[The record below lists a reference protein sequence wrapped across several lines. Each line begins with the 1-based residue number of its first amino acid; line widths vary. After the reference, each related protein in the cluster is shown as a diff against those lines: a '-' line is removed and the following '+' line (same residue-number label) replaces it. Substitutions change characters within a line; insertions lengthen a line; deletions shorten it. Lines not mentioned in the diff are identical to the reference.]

1 MAFSIKDLGVLAYA
15 HGFTFWYYRTD
26 DQADAVQEI
35 GYFADAA
42 DMVRVGDRI
51 TGATSDRRAIDLVVT
66 RNDTKGVAVQQVAAS
81 PAHYR

>member
-1 MAFSIKDLGVLAYA
+1 MAFSIKDLGVLAHA
-15 HGFTFWYYRTD
+15 HGFTFWYYRTAD
-26 DQADAVQEI
+26 DADAVQDI

-51 TGATSDRRAIDLVVT
+51 TGSTADRRAIDLVVT
-66 RNDTKGVAVQQVAAS
+66 RNDPKGVAVQQVAAS

>member
-26 DQADAVQEI
+26 DAAAAVQEI
-35 GYFADAA
+35 GYFADAS
-42 DMVRVGDRI
+42 DMVRIGDRI
-51 TGATSDRRAIDLVVT
+51 TGETADRRAIDLVVT
-66 RNDTKGVAVQQVAAS
+66 RNDSKGVAVQQVAAS

>member
-26 DQADAVQEI
+26 DPANSVQEI
-35 GYFADAA
+35 GYFANAA
-42 DMVRVGDRI
+42 DMLRIGDRI
-51 TGATSDRRAIDLVVT
+51 AGATSDRRAVDLVVT
-66 RNDTKGVAVQQVAAS
+66 RNDAKGVAVQQVAAS

>member
-26 DQADAVQEI
+26 DPANAVQEI
-35 GYFADAA
+35 GYFADAS
-42 DMVRVGDRI
+42 DMLRVGDRI
-51 TGATSDRRAIDLVVT
+51 AGATSDRRAVDLVVT
-66 RNDTKGVAVQQVAAS
+66 RNDTKGLAVQQVAAS

>member
-26 DQADAVQEI
+26 DPADAVQEI
-35 GYFADAA
+35 GYFTEAA

-51 TGATSDRRAIDLVVT
+51 AGATSDRRAIDLVVT
-66 RNDTKGVAVQQVAAS
+66 RNGPKGVAVQQVAAS
-81 PAHYR
+81 PAHYQ

>member
-1 MAFSIKDLGVLAYA
+1 MAFTIKDLGVLAYA
-15 HGFTFWYYRTD
+15 HGFTLWYYRTD

-51 TGATSDRRAIDLVVT
+51 TGSTGDRRAIDMVVT
-66 RNDTKGVAVQQVAAS
+66 RNDAKGVAIQPVAAS